1 MSTLSCT
8 NQIPLSDIRNTDT
21 GNATLIIRQMRPN
34 DQPSWDEY
42 VKGHPEGTFFH
53 LIGWKNVIEKT
64 FGHKSCYLLAEQSRT
79 IDLHHA
85 CGPDLKEAPWSHTSI
100 NKRDDCPG
108 IVGILPLFPI
118 KSFLFG
124 KFLVS
129 IPFAE
134 IGGALAHN
142 AEIENLLIQRAI
154 EITKSQDL
162 GYLELRY
169 KDKIFNRFALKN
181 LYYNFRRPIFD
192 NLDQNMQAIPRK
204 ARRMI
209 RQGEK
214 FNLSFQ
220 FGNQNLKSFYGVL
233 MKSFHNLG
241 TPTFTYKFFENI
253 RDEFRGNCLLLI
265 VQNQDRLPIAGVLT
279 FLYKDQVIP
288 YYAGSLVEYREL
300 APNDFMYWQ
309 LMKYGCE
316 HGYRFF
322 DFGRSKE
329 GTGSFD
335 FKRHWGF
342 EPKQLYYQYYLN
354 KIKEMP
360 NLSPANPKY
369 QKKIQLW
376 KKLPL
381 PVKETLGPLLSK
393 YLV

>member
-1 MSTLSCT
+1 MSTLPCT
-8 NQIPLSDIRNTDT
+8 NQIPLSDIKNTDT
-21 GNATLIIRQMRPN
+21 GKTAIIIRQMRPN
-34 DQPSWDEY
+34 DQLRWDEY

-53 LIGWKNVIEKT
+53 LTGWKNVIEKT
-64 FGHKSCYLLAEQSRT
+64 FGHRHSYLLAEQSRM
-79 IDLHHA
+79 IDHP
-85 CGPDLKEAPWSHTSI
+85 PDLQEAPSSQTSL
-100 NKRDDCPG
+100 
-108 IVGILPLFPI
+108 VGILPLFPI

-129 IPFAE
+129 TPFAE
-134 IGGALAHN
+134 IGGAIADD
-142 AEIENLLIQRAI
+142 ARIENLLIQRAV

-162 GYLELRY
+162 GYLELRC
-169 KDKIFNRFALKN
+169 KDKIFTGFALKN
-181 LYYNFRRPIFD
+181 LYYNFRREIFD
-192 NLDQNMQAIPRK
+192 DLDQNMQAIPRK

-214 FNLSFQ
+214 FNLSFE

-233 MKSFHNLG
+233 MRSFHNLG
-241 TPTFTYKFFENI
+241 TPPFTYKFFKNI
-253 RDEFRGNCLLLI
+253 CDEFRENCLLLI
-265 VQNQDRLPIAGVLT
+265 IQTQDTVPIAGVLT
-279 FLYKDQVIP
+279 FFYKDQVLP

-309 LMKYGCE
+309 LMKYGFE
-316 HGYRFF
+316 NGYRFF

-342 EPKQLYYQYYLN
+342 EPKPLHYQYYLN
-354 KIKEMP
+354 KVKEMP

-369 QKKIQLW
+369 QKKIKLW

-381 PVKETLGPLLSK
+381 PVTETLGPLLSK